1 MHDALEGGLV
11 KDAAEVVAALRA
23 GLAPRGYDL
32 IQPLRIAWYN
42 ALVEGPLRL
51 DDLGSPEH
59 LAVVVGNTRALW
71 PRWLDALAADR
82 ELAAGPDPLDAYTER
97 TLGEVVGALGLR
109 TSVRFAHDAGE
120 RRVAMQRLAHVAGLA
135 YLTETHTSVHPEYG
149 PWIALRAVVSV
160 AVPGPL
166 PPATRLVHPCGGCEH
181 ACRPAFEHALSTLT
195 GAPSQQNL
203 RAHWRAW
210 LAWRDACPVGR
221 QHRYSDAQIRYHYC
235 RQLVLPNAC
244 DVPEP

>member
-71 PRWLDALAADR
+71 PRWLDAL
-82 ELAAGPDPLDAYTER
+82 
-97 TLGEVVGALGLR
+97 
-109 TSVRFAHDAGE
+109 
-120 RRVAMQRLAHVAGLA
+120 AMQRLAHVAGLA